1 MSCQVR
7 EASALP
13 VAAPLERLE
22 RSQRDEAE
30 FKCHSSGEALD
41 QTGNTMMRHLK
52 CEANGILFVTLV
64 SLISCDT
71 GDFNLTILH
80 TNDIHAHLEESN
92 KYGGTC
98 FPELKNK
105 SKCVGGVARIVQKV
119 KEIRNETPDALFLN
133 AGDFFQGTPYYTLF
147 KQEVISAIMSV
158 MGYDYAC
165 LGNHEFDDGPSN
177 LAPFLEKM
185 NKSNVTI
192 IGTNTDFSKDPE
204 LKNWNLV
211 KSTTKEI
218 CGRKVGFLGAV
229 IPTTKHGSSPGP
241 HVEFYDEKEA
251 FRSETRK
258 LKEQNVS
265 IIIAITHSGYDREK
279 DIVNNVSEIDILVGG
294 HTNTFLYTG
303 EPPAKEDKPEGDY
316 PYVVNRSDGSQ
327 ALVVQDYRFG
337 KYLGRLDVTFNS
349 TGHVVGWG
357 GNPILLNA
365 SVEED
370 AEMKKVLEPFKVN
383 LTKRMAE
390 VVGSTRVLM
399 EHKDDICRLQECN
412 LGNLIADAYFAYYL
426 NHNMV
431 KPPAW
436 SDINGALVNAGGIRT
451 SLPSFYN
458 VTWGDV
464 VTTLPY
470 GNSLVTVTLTGN
482 DLRHMFEHAVT
493 GYNTSKDMPKGRFLQ
508 VSGFR
513 VKYNLTK
520 PEHNRVELIK
530 VLCSNCSVPM
540 YKNITFEQ
548 TYSIVTSDFV
558 ARGGDGFKFS
568 NSVIVSDVG
577 PIEYE
582 ALEKFIFK
590 MSPMWTPNEGR
601 IKITWNETDKEAIKN
616 YTRMMREN
624 QKCENGICTRQ

>member
-1 MSCQVR
+1 
-7 EASALP
+7 
-13 VAAPLERLE
+13 
-22 RSQRDEAE
+22 
-30 FKCHSSGEALD
+30 
-41 QTGNTMMRHLK
+41 MMRHLK
-52 CEANGILFVTLV
+52 YEANGILFVTLV
-64 SLISCDT
+64 SLISCDN

-119 KEIRNETPDALFLN
+119 KEIRNETTDALFVN

-147 KQEVISAIMSV
+147 KQKVISEIMSV
-158 MGYDYAC
+158 MGYDYARP
-165 LGNHEFDDGPSN
+165 LMEPPRIIN
-177 LAPFLEKM
+177 EKVVD
-185 NKSNVTI
+185 SLLTI
-192 IGTNTDFSKDPE
+192 RGIF
-204 LKNWNLV
+204 
-211 KSTTKEI
+211 
-218 CGRKVGFLGAV
+218 
-229 IPTTKHGSSPGP
+229 
-241 HVEFYDEKEA
+241 DEKEA
-251 FRSETRK
+251 FRNETKK

-265 IIIAITHSGYDREK
+265 IIIAITHSGFDREK
-279 DIVNNVSEIDILVGG
+279 DIVNDVSEIDILVGG

-370 AEMKKVLEPFKVN
+370 AQMKKVLEPFKAN

-390 VVGSTRVLM
+390 VIGSTRVLM

-412 LGNLIADAYFAYYL
+412 LGNLIADAFFDYYVNL
-426 NHNMV
+426 KMAQ
-431 KPPAW
+431 PPAW

-470 GNSLVTVTLTGN
+470 GNSLVTLTLTGT
-482 DLRHMFEHAVT
+482 DLWQMFEHAVT

-513 VKYNLTK
+513 VRYDLRK
-520 PEHNRVELIK
+520 PENDRVTSIK

-540 YKNITFEQ
+540 YEHVKCEQ
-548 TYSIVTSDFV
+548 TYTVVTSDFV
-558 ARGGDGFKFS
+558 AKGGDGFKFS
-568 NSVIVSDVG
+568 NSVTVSDVG

-582 ALEKFIFK
+582 VLENYIAK

-601 IKITWNETDKEAIKN
+601 IKITWNETDKEAVKN

-624 QKCENGICTRQ
+624 QKCDKGVCTRQ